1 MTTPARPAL
10 ACYRHPERP
19 TQISCV
25 RCERPICTDCMRPA
39 SVGFQCPDCVAAG
52 QASIRRPRATTAARV
67 TVAKLGPVTAGL
79 IGANVLAFLVTVVT
93 AGGQIMANFRSPI
106 FADFA
111 TAPALVADGQ
121 WWRMLT
127 GAFLHYGLTHLAVNM
142 FSLYI
147 LGRDLEQ
154 YLGSAKYAAI
164 YFLSAIG
171 GSVAVL
177 FFAVPFASVAGA
189 SGAIFGLLGATA
201 VALYQRKAN
210 LRSLFAILAINLVIS
225 FLPGISLA
233 AHLGGFVVGAAA
245 GAIVIYGRRRSQA
258 IVAGLIGV
266 GALLIALTVLGAG
279 LLLG

>member
-1 MTTPARPAL
+1 
-10 ACYRHPERP
+10 
-19 TQISCV
+19 
-25 RCERPICTDCMRPA
+25 MRPA
-39 SVGFQCPDCVAAG
+39 SVGFQCPDCVAEG
-52 QASIRRPRATTAARV
+52 RASIRRPRRTTAARV
-67 TVAKLGPVTAGL
+67 TMAKLGPVTTGL
-79 IGANVLAFLVTVVT
+79 IAANVLAFVVTVAT

-121 WWRMLT
+121 WWRMLA
-127 GAFLHYGLTHLAVNM
+127 GAFLHYGLTHLVVNM

-147 LGRDLEQ
+147 LGRDLEA
-154 YLGSAKYAAI
+154 YLGPVRYAAV

-177 FFAVPFASVAGA
+177 FFAEPFAFVAGA

-210 LRSLFAILAINLVIS
+210 LRSLFAILAINVVIS

-233 AHLGGFVVGAAA
+233 AHAGGFVIGAAA
-245 GAIVIYGRRRSQA
+245 GAIVIYGRRRSRL
-258 IVAGLIGV
+258 IVVGLVALGV
-266 GALLIALTVLGAG
+266 ALVALTVLGAA
-279 LLLG
+279 LFLG

>member
-1 MTTPARPAL
+1 MTTPARPGL

-19 TQISCV
+19 TQVSCV
-25 RCERPICTDCMRPA
+25 RCERPICPDCMRPA

-52 QASIRRPRATTAARV
+52 QASIRRPRRTTKARV

-79 IGANVLAFLVTVVT
+79 IGANVLAFLITVAT
-93 AGGQIMANFRSPI
+93 AGGQIMANYTSPV

-111 TAPALVADGQ
+111 TAPVLVADGQ

-154 YLGSAKYAAI
+154 YLGSVRYAAI

-177 FFAVPFASVAGA
+177 FFAEPFASVAGA
-189 SGAIFGLLGATA
+189 SGAIFGLLGATG

-210 LRSLFAILAINLVIS
+210 LRSLFAILAINVFIS

-233 AHLGGFVVGAAA
+233 AHAGGFVVGAVA

-258 IVAGLIGV
+258 ITAGLS
-266 GALLIALTVLGAG
+266 ALAAVIVALTILGAN

>member
-1 MTTPARPAL
+1 MTTPARPGL

-25 RCERPICTDCMRPA
+25 RCERPICPDCMRPA
-39 SVGFQCPDCVAAG
+39 SVGFQCPDCVTAG
-52 QASIRRPRATTAARV
+52 QASIRRPRRTTTARV
-67 TVAKLGPVTAGL
+67 AVAKLGPVTAGL
-79 IGANVLAFLVTVVT
+79 IGVNVLAFLVTVAT

-106 FADFA
+106 FAEFA

-147 LGRDLEQ
+147 LGRDLES
-154 YLGSAKYAAI
+154 YLGSVRYAAV

-189 SGAIFGLLGATA
+189 SGAIFGLLGATG

-210 LRSLFAILAINLVIS
+210 LRSLFAILAINVVIS

-233 AHLGGFVVGAAA
+233 AHAGGFVIGAAA
-245 GAIVIYGRRRSQA
+245 GAIVIYGKRRSQL
-258 IVAGLIGV
+258 IVVGLV
-266 GALLIALTVLGAG
+266 TLAAVLIALTILGAA
-279 LLLG
+279 LFLA

>member
-25 RCERPICTDCMRPA
+25 RCERPICPDCMHPA
-39 SVGFQCPDCVAAG
+39 SVGFQCPSCVSAG
-52 QASIRRPRATTAARV
+52 QASIRRPRRTTAARV

-79 IGANVLAFLVTVVT
+79 IGANVFAFLVTVAT
-93 AGGQIMANFRSPI
+93 AGGQIMANYRSPL
-106 FADFA
+106 FAEFA
-111 TAPALVADGQ
+111 TEPLLVADGQ

-142 FSLYI
+142 FSLYV

-154 YLGSAKYAAI
+154 YLGSVRYAAI
-164 YFLSAIG
+164 YFLSALG

-177 FFAVPFASVAGA
+177 FFAVPFGSVAGA

-210 LRSLFAILAINLVIS
+210 LRSLVAILAINVVIS

-233 AHLGGFVVGAAA
+233 AHAGGFLVGAAA
-245 GAIVIYGRRRSQA
+245 GAIVIYGKRRSQA
-258 IVAGLIGV
+258 IRVGLISLGV
-266 GALLIALTVLGAG
+266 ALVVLTVVGSTVLFS
-279 LLLG
+279 